1 MKPWYKM
8 TKAEWV
14 AACKAALA
22 AAKAERAKDPTPQ
35 DQEEDKS

>member
-35 DQEEDKS
+35 EDET

>member
-1 MKPWYKM
+1 M

-22 AAKAERAKDPTPQ
+22 AAKAERAKAPEQSAD
-35 DQEEDKS
+35 EAE